1 MSLPAPPDALEI
13 FLQPG
18 EFYFGEEKTRIRT
31 LLGSCVAISLWHP
44 RLRIGGMCHY
54 MLPHRPHRRGDE
66 PLDGRYA
73 DEAMHLFLCEL
84 RRSGTL
90 PAEYHVK
97 LFGGGQMFQPAPGA
111 SRHANISERNME
123 AGRAL
128 IVQHGFRSLAQDLG
142 GEGHRNVILDLWS
155 GDVWLKR
162 AGARPGHGEPLD
174 GRYADEAMQLF
185 MRELRRS
192 RTEAADYHV
201 KLFGG
206 GQMFRH
212 ETGTRRHV
220 DISQRNME
228 AGRELVVQHGFRL
241 QAHDMGGEGHRNVIL
256 DLWSGDVWLKRATL
270 RPLAA

>member
-1 MSLPAPPDALEI
+1 VPIPAPPDIMEV

-18 EFYFGEEKTRIRT
+18 ELYFGEEKTRIRT

-54 MLPHRPHRRGDE
+54 MLPHR
-66 PLDGRYA
+66 
-73 DEAMHLFLCEL
+73 
-84 RRSGTL
+84 
-90 PAEYHVK
+90 
-97 LFGGGQMFQPAPGA
+97 
-111 SRHANISERNME
+111 
-123 AGRAL
+123 
-128 IVQHGFRSLAQDLG
+128 
-142 GEGHRNVILDLWS
+142 
-155 GDVWLKR
+155 
-162 AGARPGHGEPLD
+162 ARPNHAEPLD

-185 MRELRRS
+185 MCELRRS
-192 RTEAADYHV
+192 RTEPADYHV

-212 ETGTRRHV
+212 ESANRRHV

-228 AGRELVVQHGFRL
+228 AGRELVVRHGFRL

-256 DLWSGDVWLKRATL
+256 DLWSGDVWLKRAAL